1 MGVRNEGLG
10 NIACPSLGTDRCRLF
25 FSDYRIDTDVP
36 PDVIGKEDDDG
47 RSKEI
52 IARTEWGQMIDFLR
66 ANPYVSREEYL
77 WKWTIPQVKLAS
89 LDYSHVEYL
98 TEEQA
103 KVEKNRKNAVHID
116 NVMDLVNDLGIPVFN
131 TKK

>member
-1 MGVRNEGLG
+1 M
-10 NIACPSLGTDRCRLF
+10 
-25 FSDYRIDTDVP
+25 
-36 PDVIGKEDDDG
+36 
-47 RSKEI
+47 
-52 IARTEWGQMIDFLR
+52 
-66 ANPYVSREEYL
+66 
-77 WKWTIPQVKLAS
+77 KLAS

-131 TKK
+131 TKKE

>member
-1 MGVRNEGLG
+1 
-10 NIACPSLGTDRCRLF
+10 
-25 FSDYRIDTDVP
+25 
-36 PDVIGKEDDDG
+36 
-47 RSKEI
+47 
-52 IARTEWGQMIDFLR
+52 MIDFLR

-103 KVEKNRKNAVHID
+103 KAEKNRK
-116 NVMDLVNDLGIPVFN
+116 
-131 TKK
+131 KCRSY

>member
-1 MGVRNEGLG
+1 MG
-10 NIACPSLGTDRCRLF
+10 NIACPSLGTDRRRLF

-36 PDVIGKEDDDG
+36 PNVISKEYNNG

-52 IARTEWGQMIDFLR
+52 SARTEWGKRIDVLR

-77 WKWTIPQVKLAS
+77 WQWTVPQVKLAS

-103 KVEKNRKNAVHID
+103 KAEKSRKNAVHID

-131 TKK
+131 V